1 MKNQCFEKK
10 YLKIF
15 YKLTIAVYD
24 LKYQIQIMV
33 LEVVYGFFNICFS
46 CGKFSLNT
54 DLSYSILQKEKRK

>member
-24 LKYQIQIMV
+24 LKNQIQIMV
-33 LEVVYGFFNICFS
+33 LEVVYGFFNICF
-46 CGKFSLNT
+46 FVVNFH
-54 DLSYSILQKEKRK
+54 